1 MVIVPPTYFLSNS
14 ELCFTLNDTDKFRSE
29 QKQNFIF

>member
-1 MVIVPPTYFLSNS
+1 MYYFQLFFYQILNYG
-14 ELCFTLNDTDKFRSE
+14 LNDTDKFRSE